1 MKAVK
6 ITEGIHHIGVNITNN
21 DLFEGLWPIPDGVS
35 LNSYVVQ
42 GKKNAVIDLVRDW
55 NDAPAG
61 FTEKLRS
68 IGLSAENIDYLIL
81 NHLEPDHTGWLREFK
96 KKNPRVEIITTPKG
110 AALVK
115 QFYGIE
121 EAVREVKTGDSL
133 DLGDG
138 RVLNF
143 IEAPNVHWPETMV
156 TYETSGKVL
165 FSCDAFGSYGALG
178 DAVFDDQ
185 LSQEHSQ
192 FYEREALRYYANIVA
207 SFSKFV
213 ERAAAKLE
221 GVEINVIAPS
231 HGIIW
236 RENPSVIIERY
247 LKYASYMDGPAEPEI
262 TLIWGTMYGNTGS
275 AVNEIIRT
283 VRSEGVP
290 IHVHQVPQDDSSYIL
305 ASAWKSAGLIIG
317 MPTYEYRMFPPMA
330 NVLDL
335 FDRKHV
341 KNKKVLRF
349 GSFGWSGGA
358 QKECDALTEKLKWDY
373 LEPVEWNGAPSQDDT
388 SRLLEQVRT
397 LARKVKESAG

>member
-6 ITEGIHHIGVNITNN
+6 ITDGIHHIGVNITNN

-42 GKKNAVIDLVRDW
+42 GSKTAVIDLVRDW

-81 NHLEPDHTGWLREFK
+81 NHLEPDHTGWLREFIE
-96 KKNPRVEIITTPKG
+96 KNPRIEIITTPKG
-110 AALVK
+110 AVLAK

-121 EAVREVKTGDSL
+121 DAVREVKTGDTL

-138 RVLNF
+138 KVLNF

-185 LSQEHSQ
+185 LSQEDSE

-221 GVEINVIAPS
+221 GVEVKVIAPS

-247 LKYASYMDGPAEPEI
+247 LKYASYMEGPAEPEI
-262 TLIWGTMYGNTGS
+262 TLIWGSMYGNTGS

-283 VRSEGVP
+283 VRSEGIP

-341 KNKKVLRF
+341 KNKQVLRF

-358 QKECDALTEKLKWDY
+358 QKECDAITEKLKWDY
-373 LEPVEWNGAPSQDDT
+373 LDPVEWNGAPSEDDT
-388 SRLLEQVRT
+388 RRLLEQVRN
-397 LARKVKESAG
+397 LAGKVKERAG

>member
-349 GSFGWSGGA
+349 GSFG
-358 QKECDALTEKLKWDY
+358 
-373 LEPVEWNGAPSQDDT
+373 
-388 SRLLEQVRT
+388 
-397 LARKVKESAG
+397 

>member
-275 AVNEIIRT
+275 AVNEIIRS